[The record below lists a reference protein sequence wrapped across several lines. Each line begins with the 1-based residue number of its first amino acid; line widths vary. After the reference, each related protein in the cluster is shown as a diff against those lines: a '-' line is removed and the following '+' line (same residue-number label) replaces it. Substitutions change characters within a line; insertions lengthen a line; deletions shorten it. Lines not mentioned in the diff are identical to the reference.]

1 VSSETDLT
9 SMFLASDC
17 PGAFEDKSCFYFLPF
32 EATEKLR
39 KAVDDYLSDE
49 SPGTLVS
56 RTYGWPI
63 GVWDVSKIQ
72 DFSLPL
78 CSG

>member
-32 EATEKLR
+32 E
-39 KAVDDYLSDE
+39 AVDDYLSDE